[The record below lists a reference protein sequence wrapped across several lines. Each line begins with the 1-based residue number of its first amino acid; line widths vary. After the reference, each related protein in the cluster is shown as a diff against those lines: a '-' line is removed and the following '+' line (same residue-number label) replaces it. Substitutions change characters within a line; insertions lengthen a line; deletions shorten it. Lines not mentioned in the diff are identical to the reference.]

1 MWPEMSSRTASA
13 RHARCRLTLCRFY
26 SLLLRERS
34 CCFAFF
40 FFSICSLTQALLCS
54 NPGCPE
60 LTGHPPASASGCGAR
75 CRVKLL
81 CQHCGSALS
90 SFRAVEMSE
99 TGCTVPRSTSRSP
112 APHTLVCKSPGLSQS
127 VLVLSAWC
135 SVLRLPARPLQTQFQ
150 TQTWLLRSS
159 RRPVS
164 RPGKPAFIFSHCLR
178 QVSQVTVKVSD

>member
-40 FFSICSLTQALLCS
+40 FFFPICSLTQALLCS

-135 SVLRLPARPLQTQFQ
+135 SASQPDRSRP
-150 TQTWLLRSS
+150 SS
-159 RRPVS
+159 RP
-164 RPGKPAFIFSHCLR
+164 RPGCSAPAGGQCPGPESLLLFL
-178 QVSQVTVKVSD
+178 VTV